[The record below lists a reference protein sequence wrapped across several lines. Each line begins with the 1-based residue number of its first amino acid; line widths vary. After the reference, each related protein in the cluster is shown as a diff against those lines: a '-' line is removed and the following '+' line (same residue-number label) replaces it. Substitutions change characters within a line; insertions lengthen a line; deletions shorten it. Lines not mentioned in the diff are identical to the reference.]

1 MKKEDVLKQYTTPT
15 GAPAFVP
22 GPHRFT
28 SREYLNITYRTD
40 REALQKQVPEP
51 LEIDEPLVRFEVMNM
66 PDTTGYGSYVECGQA
81 AVVRHKEEVG
91 EYIIGMYLDN
101 LPAIAAGR
109 ELSAFPKKLGSAKL
123 FVDSDTLVGTL
134 DYGTLSVARATMGY
148 KHKPMD
154 LEKARQEIC
163 VPTFMLKILPSYEK
177 RPRIC
182 ELVRT
187 EITNIS
193 VKGAWRAPA
202 RLPHVETIVRD
213 YIRNNRSTLKAL
225 GLPTDDL
232 EKKLSFEANLERS
245 VTGAD
250 LVQENGPER
259 IEFKQD
265 LWAHIGKVVGE
276 HALMLSSSSAKTAT
290 EQSLKMPR
298 PDRLLVGHP
307 FNPPHL
313 IPLVE
318 VVPGEKTSPEAVDD
332 AVAFYAALG
341 KVPRVVRKEMPGF
354 VANRLQRAIFRECCY
369 LVIQGVVKV
378 DELDDIVT
386 SSIGLRWAAD
396 GQFRSFHL
404 GGGAGGF
411 KSFFNQFG
419 PGLNEAWKNMAPVN
433 LDEAAQDKIV
443 AQAEAS
449 FAAQPPEQLESERDA
464 KQLAIIRALKAV
476 KASQ

>member
-1 MKKEDVLKQYTTPT
+1 MATAQQDILNRYSKVTVI
-15 GAPAFVP
+15 GAGVIGASW
-22 GPHRFT
+22 T
-28 SREYLNITYRTD
+28 
-40 REALQKQVPEP
+40 ALFLAHGLTVVVNDP
-51 LEIDEPLVRFEVMNM
+51 R
-66 PDTTGYGSYVECGQA
+66 PD
-81 AVVRHKEEVG
+81 
-91 EYIIGMYLDN
+91 
-101 LPAIAAGR
+101 
-109 ELSAFPKKLGSAKL
+109 
-123 FVDSDTLVGTL
+123 
-134 DYGTLSVARATMGY
+134 
-148 KHKPMD
+148 
-154 LEKARQEIC
+154 
-163 VPTFMLKILPSYEK
+163 
-177 RPRIC
+177 
-182 ELVRT
+182 
-187 EITNIS
+187 
-193 VKGAWRAPA
+193 
-202 RLPHVETIVRD
+202 VETIVRD
-213 YIRNNRSTLKAL
+213 YIRNNLSTLKEL
-225 GLPTDDL
+225 GLPTDNL
-232 EKKLSFEANLERS
+232 EKKLSFEANLEAS
-245 VTGAD
+245 VAGAD

-265 LWAHIGKVVGE
+265 LWERIGKVVGA

-290 EQSLKMPR
+290 EQALKMSR
-298 PDRLLVGHP
+298 PGRLLVGHP

-396 GQFRSFHL
+396 GPFRSFHL

-411 KSFFNQFG
+411 KSFFKQFG
-419 PGLNEAWKNMAPVN
+419 PGLNEAWKSMAPVN
-433 LDEAAQDKIV
+433 LDEAAQDKII

-464 KQLAIIRALKAV
+464 RQLAIIRALKAV
-476 KASQ
+476 KAGK

>member
-1 MKKEDVLKQYTTPT
+1 MATAQQDILNRYSKVTVI
-15 GAPAFVP
+15 GAGVIGASW
-22 GPHRFT
+22 T
-28 SREYLNITYRTD
+28 
-40 REALQKQVPEP
+40 ALFLAHGLTVVVNDP
-51 LEIDEPLVRFEVMNM
+51 R
-66 PDTTGYGSYVECGQA
+66 PD
-81 AVVRHKEEVG
+81 
-91 EYIIGMYLDN
+91 
-101 LPAIAAGR
+101 
-109 ELSAFPKKLGSAKL
+109 
-123 FVDSDTLVGTL
+123 
-134 DYGTLSVARATMGY
+134 
-148 KHKPMD
+148 
-154 LEKARQEIC
+154 
-163 VPTFMLKILPSYEK
+163 
-177 RPRIC
+177 
-182 ELVRT
+182 
-187 EITNIS
+187 
-193 VKGAWRAPA
+193 
-202 RLPHVETIVRD
+202 VETIVRD
-213 YIRNNRSTLKAL
+213 YIRNNLSTLGEL
-225 GLPTDDL
+225 GLPTDNL
-232 EKKLSFEANLERS
+232 EKRLSFEADLERS

-265 LWAHIGKVVGE
+265 LWERIGKVVGA

-290 EQSLKMPR
+290 EQALKMSR
-298 PDRLLVGHP
+298 PERLLVGHP

-341 KVPRVVRKEMPGF
+341 KVPRVVHKEMPGF

-378 DELDDIVT
+378 DELDDMVT

-396 GQFRSFHL
+396 GPFRSFHL

-411 KSFFNQFG
+411 KSFFKQFG

-433 LDEAAQDKIV
+433 LDEAAQDKII

-449 FAAQPPEQLESERDA
+449 FAAQPPEQLEGERDA

-476 KASQ
+476 KAAK

>member
-1 MKKEDVLKQYTTPT
+1 MATAQQDILNRYSKVTVIGAGVIGASWTALFLAHGLTVVVNDPRPDV
-15 GAPAFVP
+15 
-22 GPHRFT
+22 
-28 SREYLNITYRTD
+28 
-40 REALQKQVPEP
+40 EA
-51 LEIDEPLVRFEVMNM
+51 
-66 PDTTGYGSYVECGQA
+66 
-81 AVVRHKEEVG
+81 
-91 EYIIGMYLDN
+91 
-101 LPAIAAGR
+101 
-109 ELSAFPKKLGSAKL
+109 
-123 FVDSDTLVGTL
+123 
-134 DYGTLSVARATMGY
+134 
-148 KHKPMD
+148 
-154 LEKARQEIC
+154 
-163 VPTFMLKILPSYEK
+163 
-177 RPRIC
+177 
-182 ELVRT
+182 
-187 EITNIS
+187 
-193 VKGAWRAPA
+193 
-202 RLPHVETIVRD
+202 IVRD
-213 YIRNNRSTLKAL
+213 YIRNNLSTLKEL
-225 GLPTDDL
+225 GLPTDTL
-232 EKKLSFEANLERS
+232 ERKLSFQADLERS

-265 LWAHIGKVVGE
+265 LWERIGKVVGA

-290 EQSLKMPR
+290 EQALKMSR
-298 PDRLLVGHP
+298 PERLLVGHP

-396 GQFRSFHL
+396 GPFRSFHL

-411 KSFFNQFG
+411 KSFFKQFG

-433 LDEAAQDKIV
+433 LNEAAQDKII

-464 KQLAIIRALKAV
+464 KQLAIIRALRDV
-476 KASQ
+476 KAGK

>member
-1 MKKEDVLKQYTTPT
+1 MATAQQDILNRYSKVTVI
-15 GAPAFVP
+15 GAGVIGASW
-22 GPHRFT
+22 T
-28 SREYLNITYRTD
+28 
-40 REALQKQVPEP
+40 ALFLAHGLTVVVNDP
-51 LEIDEPLVRFEVMNM
+51 R
-66 PDTTGYGSYVECGQA
+66 PD
-81 AVVRHKEEVG
+81 
-91 EYIIGMYLDN
+91 
-101 LPAIAAGR
+101 
-109 ELSAFPKKLGSAKL
+109 
-123 FVDSDTLVGTL
+123 
-134 DYGTLSVARATMGY
+134 
-148 KHKPMD
+148 
-154 LEKARQEIC
+154 
-163 VPTFMLKILPSYEK
+163 
-177 RPRIC
+177 
-182 ELVRT
+182 
-187 EITNIS
+187 
-193 VKGAWRAPA
+193 
-202 RLPHVETIVRD
+202 VETIVRD
-213 YIRNNRSTLKAL
+213 YIRNNLLTLKEL
-225 GLPTDDL
+225 GLPTDNL
-232 EKKLSFEANLERS
+232 EKRLSFEADLECS
-245 VTGAD
+245 VTGVD

-265 LWAHIGKVVGE
+265 LWARIGKVVGE

-290 EQSLKMPR
+290 EQALKMSR
-298 PDRLLVGHP
+298 PERLLVGHP

-396 GQFRSFHL
+396 GPFRSFHL

-411 KSFFNQFG
+411 KSFFKQFG
-419 PGLNEAWKNMAPVN
+419 PGLNDAWKNMAAVD
-433 LDEAAQDKIV
+433 LDEAAQNKII

-449 FAAQPPEQLESERDA
+449 FAATPAEQLEARRDA

-476 KASQ
+476 DG